1 MKNFCAELIS
11 SNYSLLRQFFP
22 GQCYKNRCN
31 KHNDYEAMMV
41 PGMTLQSHSD
51 HYTLRFQSDRN
62 LVLYYGRKPLWHT
75 NTANG
80 VNIDR
85 LLLQRDGN
93 LVLYRKDRSA
103 AWSAHTSSAKVLN
116 LQNDGNLV
124 LYTTS
129 GKAVWSTKT
138 LGKCAIG
145 LFFLQLFLKILLCCI
160 NNWNSKEYITERIY

>member
-1 MKNFCAELIS
+1 
-11 SNYSLLRQFFP
+11 
-22 GQCYKNRCN
+22 
-31 KHNDYEAMMV
+31 MV

-85 LLLQRDGN
+85 LLLQRGGN

-129 GKAVWSTKT
+129 GKA
-138 LGKCAIG
+138 A
-145 LFFLQLFLKILLCCI
+145 
-160 NNWNSKEYITERIY
+160 